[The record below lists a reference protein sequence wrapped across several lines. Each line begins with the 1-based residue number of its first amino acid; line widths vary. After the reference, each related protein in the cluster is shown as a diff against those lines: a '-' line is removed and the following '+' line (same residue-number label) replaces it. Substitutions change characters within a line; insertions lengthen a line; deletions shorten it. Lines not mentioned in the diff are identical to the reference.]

1 MIYLFILSL
10 PLAALAVYLLRPAP
24 DAPAQPQVVRYQAGE
39 PTAAG
44 GIPRI
49 IWSYWHSEEQPL
61 VVQRCLANWA
71 RHNAHYEIRM
81 VSGQTLG
88 RYVPA
93 SERPGDFERMPP
105 ARQSDWLRLYFLH
118 RYGGIWL
125 DASIILTQ
133 SLNWL
138 RDAQASD
145 GAHYVGFYLDRYT
158 TQPQRP
164 VIDSWCMAA
173 PAGSPFIADWLAEFS
188 GKAWAKGDAAYLQ
201 DLHANGEAGKVLQ
214 KIASPA
220 YMMIHVTAQRVL
232 HQGGAYRL
240 HLIRAEDSAYFY
252 QVASH
257 WRRGLLFATLLL
269 RKAPRRPA
277 PLIKLRGGER
287 KKLEPYLLRGRHR
300 LHSITGRYLMTAKN
314 VDGQP

>member
-1 MIYLFILSL
+1 MIYLFILFL

-24 DAPAQPQVVRYQAGE
+24 DAPAQPRVVRYQTDE
-39 PTAAG
+39 AAATG

-49 IWSYWHSEEQPL
+49 IWSYWHSDEQPL

-81 VSGQTLG
+81 VSAATLD

-93 SERPGDFERMPP
+93 SERPRDFARMSP

-118 RYGGIWL
+118 RDGGIWL

-133 SLNWL
+133 SLDWL
-138 RDAQASD
+138 RDAQARD

-158 TQPQRP
+158 TQAQRP
-164 VIDSWCMAA
+164 IIDSWCMAA
-173 PAGSPFIADWLAEFS
+173 PPGSPFIADWLAEFTD
-188 GKAWAKGDAAYLQ
+188 KAWALGDAAYLQ
-201 DLHANGEAGKVLQ
+201 ALHASGEASKLLQ
-214 KIASPA
+214 NIASPA

-269 RKAPRRPA
+269 RRAPRTPP

-287 KKLEPYLLRGRHR
+287 RKLEPYLARSGHVRG
-300 LHSITGRYLMTAKN
+300 SIAGQHLQTA
-314 VDGQP
+314 